1 MPGGARLA
9 RLVTCSHG
17 HHAAAHNLGAR
28 HHAAAHR
35 LHGEGRGENIVY
47 WRSSSLL
54 LLYYVM

>member
-1 MPGGARLA
+1 MPGGA

-35 LHGEGRGENIVY
+35 LHGEGRGEKKQPSFTVAMLC
-47 WRSSSLL
+47 R
-54 LLYYVM
+54 

>member
-1 MPGGARLA
+1 MPGGA

-35 LHGEGRGENIVY
+35 LHGEGRGEKKQPAFT
-47 WRSSSLL
+47 LL
-54 LLYYVM
+54 CYVGDMM